1 MKTAYVLHDGSPC
14 WASIDGDD
22 VPALQGDRFAAPGR
36 GARLGSLAEMKLLS
50 PIEPTAKLVALLS
63 NWRGRD
69 GRDGPGFF
77 IKPRSTLINPGEA
90 IVYPPQ
96 ATRVD
101 FEAEIGVVIGRR
113 CRNVT
118 PAEARDFVYGYTVVN
133 DVTAFG
139 LGVATNFDF
148 LYGKSFDTFG
158 VVGPWIV
165 DDIDPDNQ
173 RLRAWIGDDVKCDT
187 NTSRMNWNTHEVVSW
202 ISQVMTLNPGD
213 VVSCGSPPDHEP
225 FLPGDVVRV
234 SVEGIGVLENP
245 VIDGR
250 G

>member
-22 VPALQGDRFAAPGR
+22 VHALQGDRFAAPGR

-101 FEAEIGVVIGRR
+101 FEAEIAVVIGRR

-173 RLRAWIGDDVKCDT
+173 RLLGLDRRRRQVRHQHQPDELEHPRGGELDQPGHDPQ
-187 NTSRMNWNTHEVVSW
+187 SRRRRK
-202 ISQVMTLNPGD
+202 LRLAPG
-213 VVSCGSPPDHEP
+213 P
-225 FLPGDVVRV
+225 
-234 SVEGIGVLENP
+234 
-245 VIDGR
+245 
-250 G
+250 